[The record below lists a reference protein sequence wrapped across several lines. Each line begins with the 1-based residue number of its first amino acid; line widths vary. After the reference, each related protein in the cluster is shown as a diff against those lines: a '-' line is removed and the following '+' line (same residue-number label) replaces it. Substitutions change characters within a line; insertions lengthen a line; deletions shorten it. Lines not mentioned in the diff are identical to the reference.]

1 MLEIVGLQDYANI
14 YPHELSGGMKQRT
27 GIARALVHDPK
38 VLIMD
43 QPFGALDAITRNM
56 LSYEMLDI
64 WKKTQKTMIMVT
76 NSVEGEFISKIVNDV
91 PLKARDEKIAYNDR
105 YNELR
110 KKLDDIVHE
119 IQE

>member
-1 MLEIVGLQDYANI
+1 MSSRI
-14 YPHELSGGMKQRT
+14 
-27 GIARALVHDPK
+27 LV
-38 VLIMD
+38 M
-43 QPFGALDAITRNM
+43 N
-56 LSYEMLDI
+56 
-64 WKKTQKTMIMVT
+64 KK
-76 NSVEGEFISKIVNDV
+76 GEFISKIVNDV

>member
-1 MLEIVGLQDYANI
+1 MVSSRI
-14 YPHELSGGMKQRT
+14 
-27 GIARALVHDPK
+27 LV
-38 VLIMD
+38 M
-43 QPFGALDAITRNM
+43 N
-56 LSYEMLDI
+56 
-64 WKKTQKTMIMVT
+64 KK
-76 NSVEGEFISKIVNDV
+76 GEFISKIVNDV

>member
-1 MLEIVGLQDYANI
+1 
-14 YPHELSGGMKQRT
+14 LSGGQQQRVA
-27 GIARALVHDPK
+27 IARALVHDPK

-76 NSVEGEFISKIVNDV
+76 NSVEEALLVSSRILVMNKKGEFISKIVNDV